1 MAVKPGYKLT
11 EVGVIPEDW
20 ETTPLG
26 DIFVFKNGLN
36 KSKEYF
42 GHGSPIVNY
51 MDIYTKSGLNT
62 SDLIGRVLLTKQE
75 IDLFRVAKGD
85 VFFTRTSETV
95 DEIGLTA
102 VLLEDSQDTVFS
114 GFVLRARP
122 INNSLTDNFKKYC
135 FSSSTVRKQ
144 IVKKSTYTTRAL
156 TNGKHLSSVILPLPP
171 LPEQTAITTA
181 LSDVDSLISSLD
193 ALISKKK
200 QIKQGA
206 MQELLSG
213 KRRLPGFSGEWEV
226 KRLWDV
232 ALIKTGARN
241 NQDKVEDGVYPFFV
255 RSENIERINS
265 YCYDEEAILVPGEGR
280 IGDIFHYIH
289 GRFDVH
295 QRVYVINQFSKD
307 VFAKFIYF
315 YLVKYFGKH
324 AMQNTVKATVD
335 SLRLPTFQK
344 FEITIPPQ
352 LTEQQAIAAI
362 LSDMDAEIT
371 TLESRRNKT
380 KLLKQGMMQELLTG
394 RIRLPIA
401 KHHMVS
407 DRTNPT
413 VETRQ

>member
-1 MAVKPGYKLT
+1 MEVKPGYKLT

-20 ETTPLG
+20 EVAH
-26 DIFVFKNGLN
+26 F
-36 KSKEYF
+36 
-42 GHGSPIVNY
+42 
-51 MDIYTKSGLNT
+51 SGLFEIT
-62 SDLIGRVLLTKQE
+62 AGGDFDPSQSSDLQDDNHPYPIYSNAVSDAGLYGYCSYNGHHSGSISVTARGTLGIANYRDHDFNAIGRVLVLKP
-75 IDLFRVAKGD
+75 IDELDGR
-85 VFFTRTSETV
+85 FFSEYINNRIIFVVESTGV
-95 DEIGLTA
+95 PQLTA
-102 VLLEDSQDTVFS
+102 PQI
-114 GFVLRARP
+114 AK
-122 INNSLTDNFKKYC
+122 IN
-135 FSSSTVRKQ
+135 V
-144 IVKKSTYTTRAL
+144 V
-156 TNGKHLSSVILPLPP
+156 VPP
-171 LPEQTAITTA
+171 LPEQTAIATT
-181 LSDVDSLISSLD
+181 LSDVDALISSLD

-226 KRLWDV
+226 KRLGDV

-241 NQDKVEDGVYPFFV
+241 NQDKIEDGIYPFFV

-344 FEITIPPQ
+344 FEITIPPR
-352 LTEQQAIAAI
+352 LPEQKAIAAI

-394 RIRLPIA
+394 RIRLVPSTLHA
-401 KHHMVS
+401 VS
-407 DRTNPT
+407 A
-413 VETRQ
+413 